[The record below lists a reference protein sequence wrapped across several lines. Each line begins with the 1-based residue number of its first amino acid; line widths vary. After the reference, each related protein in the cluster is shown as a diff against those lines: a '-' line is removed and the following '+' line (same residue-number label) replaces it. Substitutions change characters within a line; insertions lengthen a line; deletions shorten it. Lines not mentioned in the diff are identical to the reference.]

1 MSETPQIRIALSESK
16 GAFPGGPQPL
26 SDGSVVHTE
35 AWGSTCPGCERV
47 PAAGEQIT
55 KIFHTWWHANC
66 GATYLRSTAADEAWL
81 ALAHQQERSPS
92 KFNNAEIKAI
102 TRNLLRI
109 AGRSFTIPEQG
120 YGDTVRG
127 SRAVLSAVTDTVDRK
142 FRDIVNAD
150 FGLSPLY
157 RACVQTEQT
166 NPDAR
171 PAVIGLKAWHQL
183 DDEQR
188 EECFI
193 DLLQAYVEL
202 MRIERTEDQ
211 QFS

>member
-1 MSETPQIRIALSESK
+1 MTDNSTIRIALSESK

-35 AWGSTCPGCERV
+35 AWGSTCPGCSKV

-55 KIFHTWWHANC
+55 KIFHAWWHANC
-66 GATYLRSTAADEAWL
+66 GAVYLRSTAADEAWL
-81 ALAHQQERSPS
+81 ALGHQLERSPS

-102 TRNLLRI
+102 ARNLLRI
-109 AGRSFTIPEQG
+109 AGRSFTIPEPG
-120 YGDTVRG
+120 YNDTVRG
-127 SRAVLSAVTDTVDRK
+127 SRAVLSAVTDTVDLK

-150 FGLSPLY
+150 SGLSPLY
-157 RACVQTEQT
+157 RACVQAEQT

-183 DDEQR
+183 DEEQR

-193 DLLQAYVEL
+193 DLLQSYVEL
-202 MRIERTEDQ
+202 VQIQREEDRKD
-211 QFS
+211 S